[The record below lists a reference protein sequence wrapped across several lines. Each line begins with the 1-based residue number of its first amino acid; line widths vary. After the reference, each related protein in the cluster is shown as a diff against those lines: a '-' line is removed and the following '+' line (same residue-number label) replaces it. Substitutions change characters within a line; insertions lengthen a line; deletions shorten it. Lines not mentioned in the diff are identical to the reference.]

1 LFAEN
6 PDFYADAGISGNLPA
21 QESCYFVEPLGKG
34 AGPMTDTRSLAMI
47 ATSTVVVFVLMYLN
61 TDLFG
66 HVSFSETR
74 IWMAVLMGA
83 TMAFVTMSFMRTM
96 SPAEAANAATSE
108 GATSS
113 AAALPQTRCVPNSTR
128 PMT

>member
-1 LFAEN
+1 
-6 PDFYADAGISGNLPA
+6 
-21 QESCYFVEPLGKG
+21 
-34 AGPMTDTRSLAMI
+34 MTDTRSLAMI